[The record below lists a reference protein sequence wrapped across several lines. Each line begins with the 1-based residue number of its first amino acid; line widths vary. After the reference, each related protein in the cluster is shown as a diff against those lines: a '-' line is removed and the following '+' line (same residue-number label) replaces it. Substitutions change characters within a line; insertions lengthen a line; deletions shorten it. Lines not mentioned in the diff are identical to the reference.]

1 MIKTAA
7 QDENFSEAEAQFD
20 LNRLKT
26 ALVSQEAGAISE
38 APWRY
43 FKGVLC
49 GFETK
54 EVAEKCHVTEKTVQV
69 ALNRDVKECL
79 LRLLQRP
86 DKERIS
92 NWGIVRQWVI
102 DAGYGSGENQ
112 RIDWQ
117 EVCRGMLD
125 RQIQSPTLNDL
136 MAKDGIC
143 IDPNT
148 LFVPVGLVERKQ
160 KQYRR
165 SDIDSAEQ
173 GSQLLQPTEEEIVK
187 RFDHEE
193 QFFTQVIC
201 NPDIADGA
209 RLVITGEPG
218 SGKTTLLQ
226 KIGDRLLKAE
236 MFPIWISLGKQGVPP
251 TYEFLS
257 RVLKDIAQ
265 PQTVGSS
272 DWDTNINALLQT
284 GKVWLLLDGADELT
298 VNGSPLHVIADQLRE
313 AWTNQVKVVLTCRLN
328 AWDTQAL
335 PKFQVFRT
343 LEFDYQTPV
352 DDYPNQVEAYIH
364 KFFSREA
371 TDSQLGNSL
380 IQQLYR
386 TGKERIRD
394 SVKNPLRLSLL
405 CYVWESKIGE
415 LPDTKAE
422 LYRLFVDYY
431 YELQE
436 RKFADLRIDRTER
449 DALNLALGEVAKA
462 ALDSKDSR
470 FRLRKSLIESV
481 SAMGQSDAKNSLFYK
496 TIQLGWLN
504 YIGTTA
510 EKPHEAAYTF
520 FHPTFQEYFAALA
533 IDDWHFLFNHIPHDP
548 RQGEYRIFELSWQEV
563 ILLWL
568 GFSHNQTFNDQ
579 KDALIKALIDFDDNC
594 HGLYGYRSYFL
605 AVLCIGEFTNCSY
618 VDEITRQLIE
628 WAFGYFDSEQEAWK
642 VHFIFSGKALS
653 LIHRT
658 YTRKVKIELL
668 NLLSFLKDKELKE
681 KIYRHNSNFY
691 ETLVIELSLAVL
703 EIDSVNSEAVNTI
716 NEIVVNSDSDMLQ
729 FEEFKK
735 VTGFH
740 LVQNIK
746 NSGLFNFFRKEV
758 AQIGRQVNVE
768 VTNQDNLGCSE
779 EVINLFNLLA
789 DTKFTDLNHSQ
800 VLASLDMVILKNPD
814 AFPSLISVIEKALD
828 SRFEVDNYVLFKAV
842 GYVEKIGRA
851 NSKAADILMQLI
863 LSDKNFGNYAIKYIA
878 LRSLIS
884 VGYGNQNVFD
894 FLVELVHERANWAIH
909 LNSFESSARY
919 TAVGG
924 LGGIASN
931 HLFELVVLN
940 LKDYFQ
946 SKAHCVDR
954 MFKQG
959 CYATLF
965 RCAENMSYPDFFE
978 AWHKPEFPINDSEVK
993 SENSKY

>member
-1 MIKTAA
+1 MVKIAA

-20 LNRLKT
+20 LNRLKV
-26 ALVSQEAGAISE
+26 ALVSQEAGDIPE

-79 LRLLQRP
+79 LRLLQRS

-92 NWGIVRQWVI
+92 NWSIVRQWVI

-125 RQIQSPTLNDL
+125 LQIQSPTLNYL

-165 SDIDSAEQ
+165 SDIGSAEQ

-236 MFPIWISLGKQGVPP
+236 MFPIWISLGKQGVAP

-257 RVLKDIAQ
+257 RVLKTNAQ
-265 PQTVGSS
+265 PQTVDSS
-272 DWDTNINALLQT
+272 DWDTSINALLQT

-298 VNGSPLHVIADQLRE
+298 VNGSPLHVIADQVRE
-313 AWTNQVKVVLTCRLN
+313 AWANQVKVVLTCRLN
-328 AWDTQAL
+328 AWDTHAL

-343 LEFDYQTPV
+343 LEFDYQTAV

-364 KFFSREA
+364 KFFSRESV
-371 TDSQLGNSL
+371 DSQLGHSL
-380 IQQLYR
+380 IQQLYKA
-386 TGKERIRD
+386 GKERIRD

-405 CYVWESKIGE
+405 CYVWESGIGE

-436 RKFADLRIDRTER
+436 RKYTDLRIDRTER

-481 SAMGQSDAKNSLFYK
+481 PAMGQSDAKNSLFYK
-496 TIQLGWLN
+496 AIQLGWLN
-504 YIGTTA
+504 YIGTIA
-510 EKPHEAAYTF
+510 EKPHEPAYAF
-520 FHPTFQEYFAALA
+520 LHPTFQEYFAALA
-533 IDDWHFLFNHIPHDP
+533 IDDWGYFLPCDHIDAPVNSK
-548 RQGEYRIFELSWQEV
+548 RYRIFESHWKEI

-568 GFSHNQTFNDQ
+568 GCSFEQIPQDVKESF
-579 KDALIKALIDFDDNC
+579 IKQLIDFKDC
-594 HGLYGYRSYFL
+594 FGGVYAYQAYFL
-605 AVLCIGEFTNCSY
+605 GAEGIIEFHSSRSEDIIAQI
-618 VDEITRQLIE
+618 VQ
-628 WAFGYFDSEQEAWK
+628 WAFGWFDFNDRAWKISFITERKAIEILQRLHPKAKNELNKLLFLARSSEIRDAIRKNGNSYDEILIGKIALMLLEASPNHLEAIKAIKELIEDDQSQLKVFYPEVSNEEKLVEAFKESPLWKNRIKENPRPSLSKSFSIEEVTDLLNRLRNIQDGDPNHSNVLSRLEEFSTNNLEIIPVFTNFIHQFILTKQTASNYSLFVILQYMKTSLTANQEAAE
-642 VHFIFSGKALS
+642 VLMQLLSERLDFGIYSYGITLHALSSLSVMGFGDRKALS
-653 LIHRT
+653 FLLKLVHDESDWTIRT
-658 YTRKVKIELL
+658 NALGCL
-668 NLLSFLKDKELKE
+668 P
-681 KIYRHNSNFY
+681 
-691 ETLVIELSLAVL
+691 AVL
-703 EIDSVNSEAVNTI
+703 
-716 NEIVVNSDSDMLQ
+716 
-729 FEEFKK
+729 
-735 VTGFH
+735 
-740 LVQNIK
+740 
-746 NSGLFNFFRKEV
+746 
-758 AQIGRQVNVE
+758 
-768 VTNQDNLGCSE
+768 
-779 EVINLFNLLA
+779 
-789 DTKFTDLNHSQ
+789 TKD
-800 VLASLDMVILKNPD
+800 
-814 AFPSLISVIEKALD
+814 
-828 SRFEVDNYVLFKAV
+828 
-842 GYVEKIGRA
+842 
-851 NSKAADILMQLI
+851 
-863 LSDKNFGNYAIKYIA
+863 
-878 LRSLIS
+878 
-884 VGYGNQNVFD
+884 
-894 FLVELVHERANWAIH
+894 
-909 LNSFESSARY
+909 
-919 TAVGG
+919 
-924 LGGIASN
+924 
-931 HLFELVVLN
+931 LFELAVPNLRFLLEDPTFEKDRGLSSNCYGVLW
-940 LKDYFQ
+940 Y
-946 SKAHCVDR
+946 
-954 MFKQG
+954 
-959 CYATLF
+959 
-965 RCAENMSYPDFFE
+965 CAQNMSYSDFFN
-978 AWHKPEFPINDSEVK
+978 AWRKPNLFIDFEEDNR
-993 SENSKY
+993 ENSEYRGL